1 MKIDYTSELAQLLK
15 FAGDT
20 ATAIR
25 MYSHYSGG
33 RARNGE
39 TYRDPH
45 MNPVD
50 LMFLSDAISQLP
62 NVAGAIERGNPAQ
75 IVAACLYVQKL
86 FESYATDNPTFDPQ
100 AKPTFDYWA
109 GSVDLGVAVMALKG
123 IRAKTVTAN

>member
-1 MKIDYTSELAQLLK
+1 MKIDYTSELTQLLK

-33 RARNGE
+33 RARNGGE
-39 TYRDPH
+39 YRDPR

-62 NVAGAIERGNPAQ
+62 NVANAIERGNPTQ
-75 IVAACLYVQKL
+75 IVDACLYVQRL
-86 FESYATDNPTFDPQ
+86 FESYTTDNPTFDPQ
-100 AKPTFDYWA
+100 AKPTFDFWV
-109 GSVDLGVAVMALKG
+109 GFLDLGVAVTALKA
-123 IRAKTVTAN
+123 IRAKAVTAA